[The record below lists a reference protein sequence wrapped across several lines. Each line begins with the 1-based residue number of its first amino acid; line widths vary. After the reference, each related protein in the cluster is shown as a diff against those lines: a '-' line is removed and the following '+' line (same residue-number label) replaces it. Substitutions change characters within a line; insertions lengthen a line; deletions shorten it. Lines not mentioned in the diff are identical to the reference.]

1 MPMKM
6 PSINVV
12 FKERG
17 ISAIERS
24 ERGIVLMI
32 LKEENPPSV
41 TEHTIYTASD
51 IPQELSDANKE
62 QLLLALKGY
71 VNTPKKV
78 IAEIIKTETEGYADI
93 LKAIENKRFDYLV
106 IPDIE
111 TEQIDTIS
119 TWVKGMRTNKDK
131 MIKAILPEC
140 TADTEGVINFV
151 NKTIKTKNRTFT
163 TAQYCSRIAGIIAG
177 TPMTIACTYAPLPE
191 ITECDVWTQE
201 EMDSMVNAGK
211 LFFFFD
217 GEKVK
222 LARGVNSLVTTIQE
236 KGTSFRK
243 IKLVDLMDM
252 MHDDIRTT
260 AQDNYLGK
268 YANSY
273 ANRCLLVTAI
283 QGYLDQ
289 LAMEGLLE
297 KDSNTAVI
305 DVESTKIWLESNGK
319 YSKDELAEMSDMDI
333 KTANIGS
340 NVFITVTASL
350 LDAMEDVTV
359 TIHI

>member
-1 MPMKM
+1 MKM

-12 FKERG
+12 FKEKG

-32 LKEENPPSV
+32 LKEETLPSV
-41 TEHTIYTASD
+41 TEVNLYTADD
-51 IPQELSDANKE
+51 IPKELSDSNRE
-62 QLLLALKGY
+62 QLELALRGY
-71 VNTPKKV
+71 VNSPKKV
-78 IAEIIKTETEGYADI
+78 
-93 LKAIENKRFDYLV
+93 IENKRFDYLV
-106 IPDIE
+106 IPDIG
-111 TEQIDTIS
+111 TSHIDTIA

-131 MIKAILPEC
+131 MIKAVLPDC

-151 NKTIKTKNRTFT
+151 NKTIRTKSKTYT

-177 TPMTIACTYAPLPE
+177 TPMTISCTYAPLPE
-191 ITECDVWTQE
+191 VIGCDVWTKE
-201 EMDSMVNAGK
+201 EMDTMAGAGK

-222 LARGVNSLVTTIQE
+222 LARGINSLVTTVQD
-236 KGTSFRK
+236 KGTSFQK

-260 AQDNYLGK
+260 AQDHYLGK

-289 LAMEGLLE
+289 LAQEGLLE
-297 KDSNTAVI
+297 QDQNTAYI

-319 YSKDELAEMSDMDI
+319 YTKAELADMSDMDI
-333 KTANIGS
+333 KLANIGS
-340 NVFITVTASL
+340 NVFIAVKASL
-350 LDAMEDVTV
+350 LDAMEDVTI
-359 TIHI
+359 TINI

>member
-1 MPMKM
+1 MKM

-12 FKERG
+12 FKEKG
-17 ISAIERS
+17 TSAIERS

-32 LKEENPPSV
+32 LKEETLPSV
-41 TEHTIYTASD
+41 TEVNLYTADD
-51 IPQELSDANKE
+51 IPKELSDSNRE
-62 QLLLALKGY
+62 QLELALRGY
-71 VNTPKKV
+71 VNSPKKV
-78 IAEIIKTETEGYADI
+78 IAEIISSEAEDYTDI
-93 LKAIENKRFDYLV
+93 LKVIENKRFDYLV
-106 IPDIE
+106 IPDIG
-111 TEQIDTIS
+111 TSHIDTIA

-131 MIKAILPEC
+131 MIKAVLPDC

-151 NKTIKTKNRTFT
+151 NKTIRTKSKTYT

-177 TPMTIACTYAPLPE
+177 TPMTISCTYAPLPE
-191 ITECDVWTQE
+191 VIGCDVWTKE
-201 EMDSMVNAGK
+201 EMDTMAGAGK

-222 LARGVNSLVTTIQE
+222 LARG
-236 KGTSFRK
+236 K

-260 AQDNYLGK
+260 AQDHYLGK

-289 LAMEGLLE
+289 LAQEGLLE
-297 KDSNTAVI
+297 QDQNTAYI

-319 YSKDELAEMSDMDI
+319 YTKAELADMSDMDI
-333 KTANIGS
+333 KLANIGS
-340 NVFITVTASL
+340 NVFIAVKASL
-350 LDAMEDVTV
+350 LDAMEDVKI
-359 TIHI
+359 TINI

>member
-1 MPMKM
+1 MKM

-12 FKERG
+12 FKEKG

-32 LKEENPPSV
+32 LKEETLPSV
-41 TEHTIYTASD
+41 TEYNLYTADD
-51 IPQELSDANKE
+51 IPEELSESNRE
-62 QLLLALKGY
+62 QLELTLRGY
-71 VNTPKKV
+71 VNSPKKV
-78 IAEIIKTETEGYADI
+78 IAEIISKEESDYTDI
-93 LKAIENKRFDYLV
+93 LKAIENTRFDYLV
-106 IPDIE
+106 IPEIE
-111 TEQIDTIS
+111 EDSIDTIA
-119 TWVKGMRTNKDK
+119 TWIKGMRTNKDK
-131 MIKAILPEC
+131 MIKAVLPDCE
-140 TADTEGVINFV
+140 ADTEGVINFV
-151 NKTIKTKNRTFT
+151 NKVIKTKEKTYT

-177 TPMTIACTYAPLPE
+177 TPMTISCTYAPLSE
-191 ITECDVWTQE
+191 IIECDTWTKE
-201 EMDSMVNAGK
+201 EMDTLTGEGK

-222 LARGVNSLVTTIQE
+222 LGRGINSLVTTVQD
-236 KGTSFRK
+236 KGVSFQK
-243 IKLVDLMDM
+243 IKLIDLMDM

-289 LAMEGLLE
+289 LSQEGLLE
-297 KDSNTAVI
+297 QGKNTAYI

-319 YSKDELAEMSDMDI
+319 YTKAELADMSETDI
-333 KTANIGS
+333 KLANIGS
-340 NVFITVTASL
+340 NVFLAIDASL
-350 LDAMEDVTV
+350 IDAMEDVKI
-359 TIHI
+359 TINI

>member
-1 MPMKM
+1 MKM

-12 FKERG
+12 FKEKG

-24 ERGIVLMI
+24 ERGIILML
-32 LKEENPPSV
+32 LKEETLPSV
-41 TEHTIYTASD
+41 TEVNLYTADD
-51 IPQELSDANKE
+51 IPKELSDSNRE
-62 QLLLALKGY
+62 QLELALRGY
-71 VNTPKKV
+71 VNSPKKV
-78 IAEIIKTETEGYADI
+78 IAEIISSEAEDYTDI

-106 IPDIE
+106 IPDIG
-111 TEQIDTIS
+111 TSHIDTIA

-131 MIKAILPEC
+131 MIKAVLPDC

-151 NKTIKTKNRTFT
+151 NKTIRTKSRIYT

-177 TPMTIACTYAPLPE
+177 TPMTISCTYAPLPE
-191 ITECDVWTQE
+191 VIGCDVWTKE
-201 EMDSMVNAGK
+201 EMDTMAGAGK

-222 LARGVNSLVTTIQE
+222 LARGINSLVTTVQD
-236 KGTSFRK
+236 KGTSFQK

-260 AQDNYLGK
+260 AQDHYLGK

-289 LAMEGLLE
+289 LAQEGLLE
-297 KDSNTAVI
+297 QDQNTAYI

-319 YSKDELAEMSDMDI
+319 YTKAELADMSDMDI
-333 KTANIGS
+333 KLANIGS
-340 NVFITVTASL
+340 NVFIAVKASL
-350 LDAMEDVTV
+350 LDAMEDVTI
-359 TIHI
+359 TINI

>member
-1 MPMKM
+1 MKM

-12 FKERG
+12 FKEKG

-32 LKEENPPSV
+32 LKEETLPSV
-41 TEHTIYTASD
+41 TEVNLYTADD
-51 IPQELSDANKE
+51 IPKELSDSNRE
-62 QLLLALKGY
+62 QLELALRGY
-71 VNTPKKV
+71 VNSPKKV
-78 IAEIIKTETEGYADI
+78 IAEIISSEAEDYTDI
-93 LKAIENKRFDYLV
+93 LKVIENKRFDYLV
-106 IPDIE
+106 IPDIG
-111 TEQIDTIS
+111 TSHIDTIA

-131 MIKAILPEC
+131 MIKAVLPDC

-151 NKTIKTKNRTFT
+151 NKTIRTKSRTYT

-177 TPMTIACTYAPLPE
+177 TLMTISCTYAPLPE
-191 ITECDVWTQE
+191 VIGCDVWT
-201 EMDSMVNAGK
+201 
-211 LFFFFD
+211 
-217 GEKVK
+217 
-222 LARGVNSLVTTIQE
+222 
-236 KGTSFRK
+236 SFQK

-260 AQDNYLGK
+260 AQDHYLGK

-289 LAMEGLLE
+289 LAQEGLLE
-297 KDSNTAVI
+297 QDQNTAYI

-319 YSKDELAEMSDMDI
+319 YTKAELADMSDMDI
-333 KTANIGS
+333 KLANIGS
-340 NVFITVTASL
+340 NVFIAVKASL
-350 LDAMEDVTV
+350 LDAMEDVTI
-359 TIHI
+359 TINI

>member
-1 MPMKM
+1 MKM

-12 FKERG
+12 FKEKG
-17 ISAIERS
+17 ITAIERG
-24 ERGIVLMI
+24 ERGIVLLI
-32 LKEENPPSV
+32 LKEETLPTQ
-41 TEHTIYTASD
+41 TEYNLYTVDD
-51 IPQELSDANKE
+51 IPVELSDANQE
-62 QLLLALKGY
+62 QLQLALKGY
-71 VNTPKKV
+71 INTPRKV
-78 IAEIIKTETEGYADI
+78 IAEIIQSDTEGYTDI
-93 LKAIENKRFDYLV
+93 LKKLENRRFDYLV

-111 TEQIDTIS
+111 DENIDTIA
-119 TWVKGMRTNKDK
+119 TWIKGMRTNKYK
-131 MIKAILPEC
+131 RIKAVLPDC
-140 TADTEGVINFV
+140 TADNEGVINFV
-151 NKTIKTKNRTFT
+151 NQTIQTKSKTYT

-191 ITECDVWTQE
+191 VVGCDVWTQE
-201 EMDSMVNAGK
+201 EMDAMVDAGK

-222 LARGVNSLVTTIQE
+222 LSRGVNSFVTKAQD
-236 KGTSFRK
+236 KGTSFQK

-260 AQDNYLGK
+260 AQDSYLGK

-273 ANRCLLVTAI
+273 ANRCLLVTAV

-297 KDSNTAVI
+297 KDKNTVYI
-305 DVESTKIWLESNGK
+305 DLESTKVWLESNGK
-319 YSKDELAEMSDMDI
+319 YTKDELAEMSEMEI
-333 KTANIGS
+333 KMANIGS
-340 NVFITVTASL
+340 NVFLAVDASL

-359 TIHI
+359 TVHI

>member
-1 MPMKM
+1 MN
-6 PSINVV
+6 S
-12 FKERG
+12 
-17 ISAIERS
+17 
-24 ERGIVLMI
+24 
-32 LKEENPPSV
+32 
-41 TEHTIYTASD
+41 
-51 IPQELSDANKE
+51 
-62 QLLLALKGY
+62 
-71 VNTPKKV
+71 PKKV
-78 IAEIIKTETEGYADI
+78 IAEIISSETEDYTDI
-93 LKAIENKRFDYLV
+93 LKVIENKRFDYLV

-111 TEQIDTIS
+111 TSHIDTIA

-131 MIKAILPEC
+131 MIKAVLPDC

-151 NKTIKTKNRTFT
+151 NKTIQTKTKTYT

-177 TPMTIACTYAPLPE
+177 TPMTISCTYAPLPE
-191 ITECDVWTQE
+191 VIGCDVWTKE
-201 EMDSMVNAGK
+201 EMDTMAGAGK

-222 LARGVNSLVTTIQE
+222 LARGINSLVTTVQD
-236 KGTSFRK
+236 KGTSFQK

-289 LAMEGLLE
+289 LAQEGLLE
-297 KDSNTAVI
+297 QDQNTAYI

-319 YSKDELAEMSDMDI
+319 YTKAELADMSEMDI
-333 KTANIGS
+333 KLANIGS
-340 NVFITVTASL
+340 NVFIAVKASL